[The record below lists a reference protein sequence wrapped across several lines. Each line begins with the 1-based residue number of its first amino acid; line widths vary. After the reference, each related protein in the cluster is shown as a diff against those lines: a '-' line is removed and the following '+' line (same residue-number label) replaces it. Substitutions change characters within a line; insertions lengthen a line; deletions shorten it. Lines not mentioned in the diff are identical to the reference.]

1 MASLFKLKPASA
13 CPLYSQFM
21 ENKNKAKLRVSCA
34 KIRGNMVKWLSLGWL
49 KCAYCRA
56 RRVRVAALAVGFYAN
71 NESSFLWC
79 GLHVVGSQVYGFI
92 RPPSGRCEQTCSR
105 HVVTTITLINFHNIK
120 CTKGTEQWRERKGC
134 SGQGPC
140 EKMSSD

>member
-1 MASLFKLKPASA
+1 
-13 CPLYSQFM
+13 M

-71 NESSFLWC
+71 NESSFLWY

-105 HVVTTITLINFHNIK
+105 RVVTTITLINFHNIK
-120 CTKGTEQWRERKGC
+120 CTKGTQKRREREGC